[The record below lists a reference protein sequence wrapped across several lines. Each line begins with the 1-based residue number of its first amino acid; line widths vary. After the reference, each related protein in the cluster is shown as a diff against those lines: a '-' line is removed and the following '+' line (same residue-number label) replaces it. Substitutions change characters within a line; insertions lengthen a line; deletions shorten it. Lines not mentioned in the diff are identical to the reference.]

1 MNKNFCIIIP
11 SRIGST
17 RLQNKPLINL
27 GGQSLIQR
35 VYKNASRICSDS
47 YIATDS
53 DLIKDNLKNITQ
65 NVIMT
70 SEDHI
75 SGTDRICEAANT
87 LQIEDDTLILNL
99 QGDEPFIPKDLLLKV
114 IDEFFSSTCDVITVS
129 NDLISDDDLNNPN
142 CVLVEV
148 NKDSYATKFSRLDKI
163 NNPKRHIGIYGYSFK
178 TLKKLV
184 SLKPTQN
191 ELKYK
196 LEQLRFIENGF
207 SIYVSNY
214 DKEIPSGIDTPE
226 DVKNANIYL
235 LNNENS

>member
-1 MNKNFCIIIP
+1 
-11 SRIGST
+11 
-17 RLQNKPLINL
+17 
-27 GGQSLIQR
+27 
-35 VYKNASRICSDS
+35 
-47 YIATDS
+47 
-53 DLIKDNLKNITQ
+53 
-65 NVIMT
+65 MT

-114 IDEFFSSTCDVITVS
+114 IDDFFSSTCDVITVS

>member
-1 MNKNFCIIIP
+1 MNQNFCIIIP

-17 RLQNKPLINL
+17 RLQNKPLIDL
-27 GGQSLIQR
+27 HGQSLIQR
-35 VYKNASRICSDS
+35 VFNNASLISS
-47 YIATDS
+47 KTYVATDS
-53 DLIKDNLKNITQ
+53 KLIKDNLKNITE

-75 SGTDRICEAANT
+75 SGTDRICEAATKLN
-87 LQIEDDTLILNL
+87 IEDDTLILNL

-114 IDEFFSSTCDVITVS
+114 IDDFYTSSCDVITVS
-129 NDLISDDDLNNPN
+129 NKLTSDNDLSNPN

-148 NKDSYATKFSRLDKI
+148 DDDSFATKFSRVETL
-163 NNPKRHIGIYGYSFK
+163 NNPKRHVGIYGYSFK
-178 TLKKLV
+178 TLKALV
-184 SLKPTQN
+184 NLEPTKN
-191 ELKYK
+191 ELTYK

-214 DKEIPSGIDTPE
+214 NEEIPGGIDTPD

-235 LNNENS
+235 SK